1 MAVRTQVGSDRLPII
16 RGMPREFLR
25 ALPVSTRLRVAL
37 SLVAATLCWGT
48 FGYMLFG
55 LSFVDALYQTVTTV
69 TTVGFRE
76 VTPFGAREQLFTIVL
91 ILTGVG
97 TVLYTLTLVVQE
109 SLEGDIGTR
118 FYRRRREMEISRLRD
133 HYVLCGFGRVGQ
145 EIARELCERRQEF
158 VVIEQTPAQAEV
170 ARRFGY
176 LVVEGDASSERV
188 LVQAQI
194 SSARCLLA
202 ASDSDAGN
210 TYITLTARNINPNLF
225 IVARAALPHNEEKLR
240 LAGADR
246 VLSLYSLGG
255 RRMVLQALQPLAADF
270 MDTLASGRHG
280 DLVLA
285 EFEVNSENELAGQT
299 TAELLRGT
307 SNATLLGIRRRSGE
321 LLVGPRENE
330 CLNDG
335 DIVIVLAEE
344 GDIASLTATPTPR
357 RGRARR

>member
-1 MAVRTQVGSDRLPII
+1 MRPD
-16 RGMPREFLR
+16 FLR
-25 ALPVSTRLRVAL
+25 ALPLSTRLRVAL
-37 SLVAATLCWGT
+37 SLVGATICWGT
-48 FGYMLFG
+48 LGYMLFG
-55 LSFVDALYQTVTTV
+55 LSLVDALYQTVTTV

-76 VTPFGAREQLFTIVL
+76 LKPFNTAEKVFTMFL

-118 FYRRRREMEISRLRD
+118 FYRRRREMEISRLRE

-145 EIARELCERRQEF
+145 EIARELHERGQQF
-158 VVIEQTPAQAEV
+158 VVIEQTPEQAEV

-176 LVVEGDASSERV
+176 LVIEGDASSERV

-194 SSARCLLA
+194 ATARCLLA

-210 TYITLTARNINPNLF
+210 TYITLTARNVNPGMF

-255 RRMVLQALQPLAADF
+255 RRMVLLAMQPLAADF
-270 MDTLASGRHG
+270 MDTLATGRHG

-285 EFEVNSENELAGQT
+285 EFEVNAENELAGQS
-299 TAELLRGT
+299 AGQLVAGT
-307 SNATLLGIRRRSGE
+307 SNATLLGIRRRGGE
-321 LLVGPRENE
+321 LLVGPRETE
-330 CLNDG
+330 CLNEG

-344 GDIASLTATPTPR
+344 GDIAALTTTSPR
-357 RGRARR
+357 RARAMG